1 MRSHV
6 SMNRN
11 TKVIDMSNV
20 VPNIITITS
29 DYGEATRTLYTLFAH
44 DPSLFGARA
53 QSLMYALYAGVN
65 TKVDSVRSMIASIA
79 TNRSITVDETNPYI
93 NEGSLLAIW
102 ARLMKNSKEIIV
114 FEPVMGLLNNALK
127 TYMSKKTVVYNGKEY
142 PLEFFKPLC
151 YDRNGRNYYDI
162 LPYIGYIAT
171 FFIRGRQYS
180 FSDSF
185 SNANA
190 NAFKNELEKYYM
202 ASFAGLKRD
211 HGINIFADDLSVFS
225 TTGENAL
232 KNMID
237 AILDPAVI
245 MRIRDTVLKTEKG
258 AYEEAVNEQSRVTQE
273 EITSAFRATM
283 DTIISIVVDFN
294 PVKEMIT
301 KVPPFKPNP
310 DSLELANLT
319 AYALAG
325 GNSQF
330 CVNDNDRYTYEYA
343 FGESIPTFDFFE
355 RQNLSTDIRPL
366 KASVKM
372 PFTSADPYLN
382 IVAAYVKAKF
392 DTIHSDPLGGATI
405 LDINVSDNELKTNYN
420 NYSKLLMALIAQGT
434 WLSYSES
441 MHGIMQ
447 IVKLNET
454 LDDINKLSSVI
465 NEVYGNPIAATVL
478 PAYITTRIPHYI
490 LMHIRANQSLRT
502 FRIFEYIHAYDV
514 SAFLMVKLYNALIAL
529 MYLKNDNYCKFV
541 NAVAGEIGVVLERSV
556 VLMPYVKGLKDAAD
570 AYAIGGIDL
579 YRFAVSPNPFVRA
592 FAIVRNI
599 MGTNEAMNYYCSV
612 ISSIVNPSA
621 FEVIE
626 DGVYDPVIKPSLEKI
641 EKREPVL
648 MDFIFKDGGYIRRD
662 VSDILMMTIGSKKI
676 TEVLAKYIYKG
687 SNADAITNNE
697 VLSRRLNISGSSVTV
712 DKISHDDIDFGSQ
725 IAANVPVYDM
735 SGEIRTLQFT
745 LADYLMKKRLV
756 EIEMFSPSLE
766 KNMMVWVFTDGPMN
780 DRFSIKA
787 EMTA

>member
-6 SMNRN
+6 SMNKN
-11 TKVIDMSNV
+11 TKVIDMTNV

-29 DYGEATRTLYTLFAH
+29 NYGEATRTLYTLFAH
-44 DPSLFGARA
+44 DPSLFGSRA

-65 TKVDSVRSMIASIA
+65 TKVDSVRSMIASIV
-79 TNRSITVDETNPYI
+79 TNRSVSVDDTNPYI
-93 NEGSLLAIW
+93 SEGSLLAIW

-114 FEPVMGLLNNALK
+114 FEPVMGLLNDTLK
-127 TYMSKKTVVYNGKEY
+127 TYMTKKTVTYNGKEY

-151 YDRNGRNYYDI
+151 YDRNGRNYCDI
-162 LPYIGYIAT
+162 LPYVGYIAT

-190 NAFKNELEKYYM
+190 NVFKNELEKYYM

-211 HGINIFADDLSVFS
+211 HGINIFTDDLTVFS
-225 TTGENAL
+225 QTGENAL

-237 AILDPAVI
+237 TILDPTVI
-245 MRIRDTVLKTEKG
+245 TRIRDNVLKTEKG
-258 AYEEAVNEQSRVTQE
+258 VYEEAINEQQRATKE

-294 PVKEMIT
+294 PVKEMIAR
-301 KVPPFKPNP
+301 VPPFKPNP

-319 AYALAG
+319 SYALAG
-325 GNSQF
+325 GNAQF
-330 CVNDNDRYTYEYA
+330 CVNDNERYTYEYA
-343 FGESIPTFDFFE
+343 YGESIPTFEFFG
-355 RQNLSTDIRPL
+355 RQSLSTDIKPL

-392 DTIHSDPLGGATI
+392 DTIHGDPLGGATI
-405 LDINVSDNELKTNYN
+405 LDVNVSDVDLKNGYAK
-420 NYSKLLMALIAQGT
+420 YSKLLMDMIAQGT
-434 WLSYSES
+434 WLSYSNS
-441 MHGIMQ
+441 MHDIMR
-447 IVKLNET
+447 IVKLNDT
-454 LDDINKLSSVI
+454 IDDLGKLSEVI
-465 NEVYGNPIAATVL
+465 NEVYGNYVAATVL
-478 PAYITTRIPHYI
+478 PAYIMTRIPHYI
-490 LMHIRANQSLRT
+490 LMHIKANQPLRT

-514 SAFLMVKLYNALIAL
+514 SAFLMVKLYNATIA
-529 MYLKNDNYCKFV
+529 MMHLKNDNYCKFV
-541 NAVAGEIGVVLERSV
+541 NVVADEIGRTLEKSV

-599 MGTNEAMNYYCSV
+599 MGTNEAMNYYCAV
-612 ISSIVNPSA
+612 ISNIANPSA

-641 EKREPVL
+641 GERDPVL
-648 MDFIFKDGGYIRRD
+648 MDFIFKDGSYHRRD
-662 VSDILMMTIGSKKI
+662 VSDILTMTIGFNKI
-676 TEVLAKYIYKG
+676 TDVLSKYIYKG
-687 SNADAITNNE
+687 ANADAISNNE
-697 VLSRRLNISGSSVTV
+697 VLSRRLNITGSSVSV
-712 DKISHDDIDFGSQ
+712 DKISHDDVDFGSQ

-745 LADYLMKKRLV
+745 LADYLMKKHLI
-756 EIEMFSPSLE
+756 EIEMFAPSLE
-766 KNMMVWVFTDGPMN
+766 KNMMVWVFTDAPMN

-787 EMTA
+787 NMNA